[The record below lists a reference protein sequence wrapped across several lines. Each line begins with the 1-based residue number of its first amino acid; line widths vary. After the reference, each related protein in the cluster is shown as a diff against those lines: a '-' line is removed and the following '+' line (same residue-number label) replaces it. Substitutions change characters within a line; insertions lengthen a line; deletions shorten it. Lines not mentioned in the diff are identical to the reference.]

1 MYFPRSFGA
10 GYIMKWSKAFPV
22 MQSCI
27 VTERQY
33 QIGLLP
39 PVQLARVA
47 GIPHAIR
54 QVLQ

>member
-1 MYFPRSFGA
+1 
-10 GYIMKWSKAFPV
+10 MKWSKAFPV